1 MKNRIIS
8 LEGAM
13 ERNFRN
19 YGGYND
25 FSMGQYGDG
34 TFLNANGGAAVPVSR
49 LNPNARLYTLV
60 ITNSTANTTDVV
72 ILNPG
77 DGVPPDSTSI
87 PAGTSVTLQQSSY
100 NRLLTEAQNSPMMV
114 AGCKVSVKDASQ
126 FSNVWTLAYLNAAG
140 LLQQATLSPLA
151 FRSSLQNLA
160 TQIDLSEDDFQYV
173 INQDSKWTIPVNG
186 SSSVAGG
193 ESITLNLFVKSQ
205 IQPTRILQG
214 QSNVAISN
222 QGVPSGLPTQKLEV
236 VNRSIAGGGMN
247 GGMSVM

>member
-1 MKNRIIS
+1 MKNPIVS
-8 LEGAM
+8 LENAM

-34 TFLNANGGAAVPVSR
+34 TFLNANGGGAVPVSR

-60 ITNSTANTTDVV
+60 VTNSTATTQNVI
-72 ILNPG
+72 ILNAG
-77 DGVPPDSTSI
+77 DGVPPTAASI
-87 PAGTSVTLQQSSY
+87 PVGTSVTLQQSSY

-173 INQDSKWTIPVNG
+173 INQDSRWTIPVNG
-186 SSSVAGG
+186 TNAIAGG

-205 IQPTRILQG
+205 IQPTRVLQG

-236 VNRSIAGGGMN
+236 VNRTISGGMN

>member
-1 MKNRIIS
+1 
-8 LEGAM
+8 
-13 ERNFRN
+13 
-19 YGGYND
+19 
-25 FSMGQYGDG
+25 
-34 TFLNANGGAAVPVSR
+34 
-49 LNPNARLYTLV
+49 
-60 ITNSTANTTDVV
+60 
-72 ILNPG
+72 
-77 DGVPPDSTSI
+77 
-87 PAGTSVTLQQSSY
+87 
-100 NRLLTEAQNSPMMV
+100 MMV

-173 INQDSKWTIPVNG
+173 INQDSRWTIPVNG
-186 SSSVAGG
+186 TSSVSGG

-214 QSNVAISN
+214 QSNVSISN

-236 VNRSIAGGGMN
+236 VNRTIAGGMN